1 MSAADIWERRQQLI
15 TARNERVAKVYA
27 EYDAQAQAE
36 DAAFDEVFN
45 AARAKFEEAKARTRP
60 DHRGIANK
68 RDEAVQAAERELDDA
83 LRALY
88 TEAGARDS
96 RYNP

>member
-1 MSAADIWERRQQLI
+1 MSTDIWEQRKALI
-15 TARNERVAKVYA
+15 ERRNEQVAAAYA
-27 EYDAQAQAE
+27 AYDEQSQAE
-36 DAAFDEVFN
+36 DAAFDAVFN
-45 AARAKFEEAKARTRP
+45 AARAKFEEAKSRPRP

-88 TEAGARDS
+88 TAEGVRDN
-96 RYNP
+96 RYNA